1 MPLIF
6 FYISVPILSTV
17 FTVIPA
23 FISSPQCFIPIPPL
37 SNFTNFRFL
46 AFPSWVAQGKIFYLL
61 TTLVGIEFFIS
72 SPFIFD
78 QQEDTFVAH
87 HIASWI
93 VRMTTHEFLILWY
106 SSPWHF
112 LKSLCKSLWQP
123 CIYLESSHKWFY
135 SILWNYQCMVRHC
148 SQLRYQGP
156 ICVWIWYTNFVSN
169 SSLWISVQ
177 KVCWSWGSAQQMK
190 LYGSVSKDTLI

>member
-17 FTVIPA
+17 FTIILA
-23 FISSPQCFIPIPPL
+23 FISYQQYFILIPPL

-46 AFPSWVAQGKIFYLL
+46 AFPSWVAQGKIFGLI
-61 TTLVGIEFFIS
+61 TLVEIEFFIS

-78 QQEDTFVAH
+78 QQEDTFVTH

-93 VRMTTHEFLILWY
+93 VKMTPHEFLIRWCF
-106 SSPWHF
+106 SPWHS
-112 LKSLCKSLWQP
+112 LKSLCRFSWQP

-135 SILWNYQCMVRHC
+135 SIPWNYQCMVRHC

-156 ICVWIWYTNFVSN
+156 TCVWIWYTNFVSN
-169 SSLWISVQ
+169 WSLWISVQ
-177 KVCWSWGSAQQMK
+177 KVCWSSGSAQQMK
-190 LYGSVSKDTLI
+190 LYDSFSKDMLI